1 MSNQQDTPLSFHR
14 SFNDLLDSFRNII
27 AALTWLKASG
37 DQAEQFYSKYPYV
50 VELDCTVT
58 SQLIK
63 VDKSI
68 LTHVK
73 SEGVNRKTPLFR
85 YTLINFYRVLTIAVK
100 DIVWGEP
107 DFHSLLQRDELQF
120 LRHLRN
126 ASAHENEFFFG
137 RGSQRSRTLAK
148 LPVIWRNK
156 TISDN
161 TEGTKLY
168 MDFMSPGDL
177 FFLLSDISNLACRGN
192 P

>member
-1 MSNQQDTPLSFHR
+1 M
-14 SFNDLLDSFRNII
+14 
-27 AALTWLKASG
+27 TWLKASIA
-37 DQAEQFYSKYPYV
+37 QAEQFYSKYPYV
-50 VELDCTVT
+50 VELDCTVI

-73 SEGVNRKTPLFR
+73 NEGFNQKTPVFKG
-85 YTLINFYRVLTIAVK
+85 TLINFYRILTIAVK

-107 DFHSLLQRDELQF
+107 DFQSLLQQDELQF

-137 RGSQRSRTLAK
+137 RGQQRRNTLAN
-148 LPVIWRNK
+148 LPVKWRNK
-156 TISDN
+156 TISDT
-161 TEGTKLY
+161 TEGMQLY
-168 MDFMSPGDL
+168 MNFMSPGDL
-177 FFLLSDISNLACRGN
+177 FFLLSDISNLASQVN